1 LNSRAVPSVAAP
13 ITGLIWKIR
22 VAVGDRVEREQ
33 VVVVIESMK
42 LEIPVESE
50 HEGVV
55 ERILAEE
62 GDAVN
67 EGDVLLEL
75 S

>member
-1 LNSRAVPSVAAP
+1 MPSVTAP
-13 ITGLIWKIR
+13 ITGIIWKIT
-22 VAVGDRVEREQ
+22 VAVGDQVAREQ

-50 HEGVV
+50 HAGVV
-55 ERILAEE
+55 VRIAVAE

-67 EGDVLLEL
+67 EDDVLLEL

>member
-1 LNSRAVPSVAAP
+1 MPSVTAP
-13 ITGLIWKIR
+13 ITGIIWKIR
-22 VAVGDRVEREQ
+22 VAVGDHVAREQ

-42 LEIPVESE
+42 LEIPVEAE

-55 ERILAEE
+55 ERIVVEE

-75 S
+75 A

>member
-1 LNSRAVPSVAAP
+1 MDVHAP
-13 ITGLIWKIR
+13 ITGVIWKIR

-33 VVVVIESMK
+33 IVVVIESMK

-55 ERILAEE
+55 GRILVQE

-75 S
+75 T

>member
-1 LNSRAVPSVAAP
+1 MPSVTAP
-13 ITGLIWKIR
+13 ITGIIWKIT
-22 VAVGDRVEREQ
+22 VAVGDQVAREQ

-55 ERILAEE
+55 ERIVVEE

-67 EGDVLLEL
+67 EDDVLLEL

>member
-1 LNSRAVPSVAAP
+1 MNVFAP
-13 ITGLIWKIR
+13 ITGIVWRIR
-22 VAVGDRVEREQ
+22 VAVGDPIEREQ

-50 HEGVV
+50 HEGIVQRIVV
-55 ERILAEE
+55 EE

-67 EGDVLLEL
+67 EGDVLVEL
-75 S
+75 T

>member
-1 LNSRAVPSVAAP
+1 VRSVTAP
-13 ITGLIWKIR
+13 ITGIVWKIR
-22 VAVGDRVEREQ
+22 VAVSDQVAREQ

-55 ERILAEE
+55 ERIVVEE

>member
-1 LNSRAVPSVAAP
+1 MPSVTAP
-13 ITGLIWKIR
+13 ITGIIWKIL
-22 VAVGDRVEREQ
+22 VAVGDQVAREQ

-55 ERILAEE
+55 ERIVVEE

-67 EGDVLLEL
+67 EDDVLLEL

>member
-1 LNSRAVPSVAAP
+1 VPDVLAP

-22 VAVGDRVEREQ
+22 VEQGDEVAVEQ

-50 HEGVV
+50 HAGTVR
-55 ERILAEE
+55 RIAVAE
-62 GDAVN
+62 GDAVS
-67 EGDVLLEL
+67 EGDVLMEL
-75 S
+75 SPSG

>member
-1 LNSRAVPSVAAP
+1 MPSVTAP
-13 ITGLIWKIR
+13 ITGIVWKIR
-22 VAVGDRVEREQ
+22 VAVGDQVAREQ

-55 ERILAEE
+55 EMIVVEE

-67 EGDVLLEL
+67 EDDVLLVV
-75 S
+75 SDT

>member
-1 LNSRAVPSVAAP
+1 MEVLAP
-13 ITGLIWKIR
+13 ITGIIWKIR
-22 VAVGDRVEREQ
+22 VAVGDPVEREQ

-55 ERILAEE
+55 ERIVVEE

-67 EGDVLLEL
+67 EGDVLLL
-75 S
+75 VSDT